1 MPSSN
6 LTDRTF
12 ANVCRGLG
20 QQVDDEDFCDVTVT
34 VGEKTFPCHR
44 VVLASVSEFFKMSLK
59 PCWREA
65 SNGRVDITHE
75 DVSPEAFGYLMEIL
89 YKGRDMVD
97 NNTAKDILKMSVYL
111 QIKYLEEYCVEFL
124 QETLQPTICLGTWQ
138 FAQKYDLD
146 KLAETSF
153 KMAVEEIAI
162 VSTQDDYLTLP
173 KSMLLILLSLQQKLV
188 MDDVCK
194 TILRWVEADPDTRQI
209 HLVELLPF
217 ICFTELSS
225 NYLCEMVTYLNHP
238 FRDVIYENINEA
250 LTYYIKGQQNNDA
263 VVRRRILARQP
274 RPLNTPEIQNRAVMF
289 GGYTESDKTLKDT
302 YVFNLKNS
310 FMERYSLAP
319 MPEDIG
325 LDFASCTWYNEI
337 YVSGGS
343 LLPPFFAVYKP
354 GDNEWEVLPSLPDGG
369 REKHVMAAISS
380 SIYVLGGGQKMADSL
395 SVLRYNTK
403 TKEWSV
409 FCQLT
414 SGVRET
420 TAATLGHRI
429 YLFGGVDSKGANTDL
444 VQCVDTLSGCTY
456 QAGRLPSPT
465 CGARALSNGGRIY
478 VVRPKGD
485 VLSMWESFP
494 LAENIEKRLS
504 QRKEKKETNDH
515 SSNMISSTVS
525 FREVGK
531 FTGRRHFSACLNG
544 GELIVCGGETD
555 EQQLLAE
562 FESISLEDGKTSK
575 KSLTLVT
582 GAAKFGLHLI
592 NVPLA
597 FLTGTAVT
605 HPFRVGDQVVLCPRE
620 QQRLQRLYPHYRA
633 FQMQIPCGTG
643 YITEINSESVTVDF
657 PNIFN
662 WKGSTTQLQHAP

>member
-354 GDNEWEVLPSLPDGG
+354 GDNEWEVLPSLPDG
-369 REKHVMAAISS
+369 
-380 SIYVLGGGQKMADSL
+380 
-395 SVLRYNTK
+395 
-403 TKEWSV
+403 
-409 FCQLT
+409 
-414 SGVRET
+414 
-420 TAATLGHRI
+420 
-429 YLFGGVDSKGANTDL
+429 
-444 VQCVDTLSGCTY
+444 
-456 QAGRLPSPT
+456 
-465 CGARALSNGGRIY
+465 
-478 VVRPKGD
+478 
-485 VLSMWESFP
+485 
-494 LAENIEKRLS
+494 
-504 QRKEKKETNDH
+504 
-515 SSNMISSTVS
+515 
-525 FREVGK
+525 
-531 FTGRRHFSACLNG
+531 
-544 GELIVCGGETD
+544 
-555 EQQLLAE
+555 
-562 FESISLEDGKTSK
+562 
-575 KSLTLVT
+575 
-582 GAAKFGLHLI
+582 
-592 NVPLA
+592 
-597 FLTGTAVT
+597 
-605 HPFRVGDQVVLCPRE
+605 
-620 QQRLQRLYPHYRA
+620 
-633 FQMQIPCGTG
+633 
-643 YITEINSESVTVDF
+643 
-657 PNIFN
+657 
-662 WKGSTTQLQHAP
+662 